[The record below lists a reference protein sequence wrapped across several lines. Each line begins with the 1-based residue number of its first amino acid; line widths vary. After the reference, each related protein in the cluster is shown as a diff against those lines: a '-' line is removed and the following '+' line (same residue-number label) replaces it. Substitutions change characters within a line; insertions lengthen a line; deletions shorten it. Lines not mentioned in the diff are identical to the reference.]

1 MWTFIPLLSAC
12 VPAASN
18 LLLCHVPACQRG
30 EMGISSLLLEMAS
43 LGCAWS
49 PTFGWEVAL
58 LLLGNAAL
66 VLWLVFQEDAL

>member
-12 VPAASN
+12 VPAASK
-18 LLLCHVPACQRG
+18 LLLCHVPECQRG

-43 LGCAWS
+43 LGC